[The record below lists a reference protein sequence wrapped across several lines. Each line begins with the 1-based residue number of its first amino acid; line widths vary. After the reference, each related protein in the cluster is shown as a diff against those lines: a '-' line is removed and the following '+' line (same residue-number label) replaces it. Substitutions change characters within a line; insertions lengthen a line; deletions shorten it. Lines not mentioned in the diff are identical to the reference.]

1 MADAKPVDF
10 KIAIVGAG
18 PGGLSAAAQAAAAG
32 VSHVLLEST
41 PQLANTIQRYQKG
54 KHVMAEPS
62 RLPLRS
68 PLPFEVGTRERVLE
82 RWVEGAKATKL
93 NLRFKAEV
101 TAIGGAIGA
110 FRLELKDKQV
120 ITAERVVL
128 AIGLQGNP
136 RKLGVP
142 GEEPRF
148 VHYTLDDP
156 AAHSGR
162 TIIIV
167 GAGDAAIENALAL
180 AEANT
185 VVLVNRKDEFARA
198 KEGNLSAILD
208 AIDKERIQCFYNAS
222 VAKIVAGDRGSDKP
236 CTVTLNTARGA
247 AEVPADL
254 VIARLGAVAPR
265 AFVEACGI
273 KFPSDDPDAI
283 PLLKH
288 NYESNV
294 PGIYVIGAL
303 GGYPLIKQSMN
314 QGYEVVE
321 YIRGKQVKPADHD
334 LLAEKFAVLGP
345 DAEVNLTLANL
356 QRAIPLFSHVNPLQF
371 RELMLESDVHRPPAG
386 STIFEVN
393 DYTNTLFVIFKG
405 TVEVSAGAKRITI
418 GWGNFF
424 GEMGLLSGRRRT
436 ATVFAGEDCVLVEVP
451 RRAMVKLIASNPAV
465 KRLIDEA
472 FIARAVQSRFA
483 PNTPEAVLKQVVAG
497 AQLHSYTAGEVVF
510 SEGDDGDRLHLVRS
524 GSLTVSRQS
533 RSREVVVSYVPAGKY
548 VGEMGLLGG
557 TRRSATVRAAVATET
572 VSIDSTGFSLLLQH
586 EPGLRER
593 MQAEM
598 RQRLAA
604 NARMEA
610 QPDTGDILSFLMA
623 QGLGEATDVLLI
635 DESLCIRCNN
645 CEVACAETHQG
656 TSRLDREAGPTF
668 ANVHVP
674 TSCRHCEHPHCMK
687 ECPPDAIHRSPNG
700 EIFIADNCIG
710 CGNCERNCPY
720 GVIQMASQ
728 AAPQPPIW
736 QWLLF
741 GRGPGPGEHENLNAD
756 PLASKKAVKCDMC
769 SGLKG
774 GPACVRACPTGAAIR
789 IRPERLQQLGEHD

>member
-32 VSHVLLEST
+32 VTHVLLEST

-68 PLPFEVGTRERVLE
+68 ALPFEVGTRERVLE

-93 NLRFKAEV
+93 NLRYKAEV
-101 TAIGGAIGA
+101 VAISGTIGA
-110 FRLELKDKQV
+110 FRLELKTKEV
-120 ITAERVVL
+120 IGAERVVL

-136 RKLGVP
+136 RKLGVA

-148 VHYTLDDP
+148 VHYSLDDP
-156 AAHSGR
+156 GDHSGE
-162 TIIIV
+162 TIVIV

-180 AEANT
+180 SEANN

-198 KEGNLSAILD
+198 KEGNLTAILR
-208 AIDKERIQCFYNAS
+208 ALDKGTIECFYNSS
-222 VAKIVAGDRGSDKP
+222 VARIVAGGAGGKP
-236 CTVTLNTARGA
+236 CNVTLNTARGA
-247 AEVPADL
+247 AEIPADL

-273 KFPSDDPDAI
+273 KFPSDDADAI

-321 YIRGKQVKPADHD
+321 HIRGKQVKPADHD

-345 DAEVNLTLANL
+345 EAEVNLTLANL
-356 QRAIPLFSHVNPLQF
+356 QRAIPLFAQVNPLQF
-371 RELMLESDVHRPPAG
+371 RELMLESNVHRPAAG
-386 STIFEVN
+386 STVFEAN
-393 DYTNTLFVIFKG
+393 DYTNTLYVIFKG
-405 TVEVSAGAKRITI
+405 SVEVSAGDKRIPI

-436 ATVFAGEDCVLVEVP
+436 ATVFAGDGCVLVEVP
-451 RRAMVKLIASNPAV
+451 RRTMNKLIASNAAV

-497 AQLHSYTAGEVVF
+497 AQLHSFRAGAVVF

-533 RSREVVVSYVPAGKY
+533 RNREVVVSYVPAGKY

-557 TRRSATVRAAVATET
+557 TKRSATVRAAVATET
-572 VSIDSTGFSLLLQH
+572 VSIDATGFSLLMQH
-586 EPGLRER
+586 EPGLREQ

-635 DESLCIRCNN
+635 DESLCIRCDN
-645 CEVACAETHQG
+645 CETACAETHQG

-720 GVIQMASQ
+720 GVIQMAG
-728 AAPQPPIW
+728 APAPKPPIW

-741 GRGPGPGEHENLNAD
+741 GRGPGPGEHPNPNAD
-756 PLASKKAVKCDMC
+756 PLVAKKAVKCDMC

-789 IRPERLQQLGEHD
+789 IRPERFQQLGESD

>member
-1 MADAKPVDF
+1 MADAKHADF

-32 VSHVLLEST
+32 IPHVLLEST
-41 PQLANTIQRYQKG
+41 PALANTIQRYQKG

-82 RWVEGAKATKL
+82 RWAEGAKSSKM
-93 NLRFKAEV
+93 NLRYKAEV
-101 TAIGGAIGA
+101 AAITGAIGA
-110 FRLELKDKQV
+110 FRLELKGKET

-142 GEEPRF
+142 GEEPRT

-156 AAHSGR
+156 ADHSGE

-180 AEANT
+180 AEANS
-185 VVLVNRKDEFARA
+185 VVLVNRKDEFSRA
-198 KEGNLSAILD
+198 KEGNLTAILR
-208 AIDKERIQCFYNAS
+208 AIEKRQIECFYNAS
-222 VAKIVAGDRGSDKP
+222 VAKIVSGRNSSGKP
-236 CTVTLNTARGA
+236 CIVTLNTARGA
-247 AEVPADL
+247 AELPTDL
-254 VIARLGAVAPR
+254 IIARLGAVAPR

-273 KFPSDDPDAI
+273 RFPNDEPDAI

-321 YIRGKQVKPADHD
+321 HIRGNRVKPADHD
-334 LLAEKFAVLGP
+334 LLAEKFAVLG
-345 DAEVNLTLANL
+345 ANTEVNITLANL
-356 QRAIPLFSHVNPLQF
+356 QRAVPLFSHVNPLQF
-371 RELMLESDVHRPPAG
+371 RELMLESTVHRPAAG
-386 STIFEVN
+386 SVVFEHN
-393 DYTNTLFVIFKG
+393 DYTNTLYAIFSG
-405 TVEVSAGAKRITI
+405 TVEVSAGPKRIPI
-418 GWGNFF
+418 KRGSFF

-436 ATVFAGEDCVLVEVP
+436 ATVLAGEDCVLVEVP
-451 RRAMVKLIASNPAV
+451 RRTMNKLIASNTQV

-483 PNTPEAVLKQVVAG
+483 PNTPDAVLKQVVAG
-497 AQLHSYTAGEVVF
+497 AQLHTYPAGAVVF

-533 RSREVVVSYVPAGKY
+533 RNREVVVSYVPAGKY

-557 TRRSATVRAAVATET
+557 TKRSATVRAAVATET
-572 VSIDSTGFSLLLQH
+572 VSIDAAGFALLMQH
-586 EPGLRER
+586 EPGLREQ

-635 DESLCIRCNN
+635 DESLCVRCDN
-645 CEVACAETHQG
+645 CETACAETHQG

-720 GVIQMASQ
+720 GVIQMASVP
-728 AAPQPPIW
+728 APQPPIW

-741 GRGPGPGEHENLNAD
+741 GRGPGPGEHKDPNAD
-756 PLASKKAVKCDMC
+756 PLATKKAVKCDMC

-789 IRPERLQQLGEHD
+789 IRPERFQQLGDAD